1 MKKDR
6 SKLNQIFN
14 QVASLRAEILNL
26 QNELKGSKNQIQQ
39 LKIESQKLKQAVN
52 LNTFELDDL
61 QQHTRRE
68 NVRVHGI
75 PESTDKK
82 DDDETHIKKL
92 AEELNIKLESWNI
105 QRAHSHGKTDHICA
119 NRDPL

>member
-1 MKKDR
+1 M
-6 SKLNQIFN
+6 NQIFN
-14 QVASLRAEILNL
+14 HVASLRAEILNL

-39 LKIESQKLKQAVN
+39 LTIENQKLKQAVN

-61 QQHTRRE
+61 QQYSRRE
-68 NVRVHGI
+68 NIRVHGV

-105 QRAHSHGKTDHICA
+105 QRAHRHGKKDHICA